1 MTEVE
6 KSTKAVISICSAPH
20 RSSGV
25 LELAFALRNVNWPR
39 QCSNEFGIALMP
51 CLLWLTMPLALFV
64 FPIFNLVLK
73 VNN

>member
-20 RSSGV
+20 RSCVV
-25 LELAFALRNVNWPR
+25 LELA
-39 QCSNEFGIALMP
+39 
-51 CLLWLTMPLALFV
+51 WLTMPLALFV